1 MAKLL
6 DSKLHLV
13 YINTPG
19 DEFLSTDDAY
29 EKISEFLDK
38 ANAGLEV
45 EIYNDYTVEK
55 GVINYSKKIG
65 ADLIGIPTHG
75 RRGLSHFFMGSIGE
89 DIANHSE
96 APVITFKI

>member
-1 MAKLL
+1 MADLL
-6 DSKLHLV
+6 NAEFHLV

-29 EKISEFLDK
+29 AKISKFLNDAK
-38 ANAGLEV
+38 LGLGV
-45 EIYNDYTVEK
+45 DIHNDYTVEK
-55 GVINYSKKIG
+55 GVLNYSEKIP

-89 DIANHSE
+89 DIANHSKT
-96 APVITFKI
+96 PVITFKI

>member
-1 MAKLL
+1 MAKILG
-6 DSKLHLV
+6 SKLHMV

-19 DEFLSTDDAY
+19 DEFLSTADAQS
-29 EKISEFLDK
+29 KIDAFLK
-38 ANAGLEV
+38 EANIDLTV
-45 EIYNDYTVEK
+45 EIFNDYTVEK
-55 GVINYSKKIG
+55 GVLNYSDEVD

-89 DIANHSE
+89 DIANHAK